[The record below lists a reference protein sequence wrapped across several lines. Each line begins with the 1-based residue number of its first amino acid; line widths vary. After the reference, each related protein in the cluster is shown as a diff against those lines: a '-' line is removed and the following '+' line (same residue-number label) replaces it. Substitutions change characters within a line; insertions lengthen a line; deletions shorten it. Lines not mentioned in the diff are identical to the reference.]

1 MISVPTDLNRCRF
14 NNNSD
19 TLTKYLENLNIW
31 EYFKERGEQYG
42 AVWGNVA
49 PFPFGSLIAKLT

>member
-1 MISVPTDLNRCRF
+1 MPTDLNRCRF

-31 EYFKERGEQYG
+31 EYLNKEQD
-42 AVWGNVA
+42 
-49 PFPFGSLIAKLT
+49 LKLGGVQVLHQQFLS

>member
-1 MISVPTDLNRCRF
+1 MPTDLNRCRF

-31 EYFKERGEQYG
+31 EYFDKEQDLKL
-42 AVWGNVA
+42 
-49 PFPFGSLIAKLT
+49 GSVQLLHQLVLGYRWTKIF